1 MRFRV
6 AWNRRPVKSAGSCW
20 NDIYEFSVVR
30 AASAECHYAVS
41 LGKNSVV
48 LANTGIYT
56 RVETCSSLAHDDVA
70 GQHSFATE
78 SRPFLV
84 LPPAFLCAMTC
95 ALFCCSLPGNWG
107 FDAFPVFHFN
117 LKESARV
124 DAGDFELGVIL
135 TVTCLLAVML
145 AAAKFDDTDLVAT
158 TMSDDFCID

>member
-78 SRPFLV
+78 LLYAESFGFRIASVSSTTACFLMCHDLCLV
-84 LPPAFLCAMTC
+84 LL
-95 ALFCCSLPGNWG
+95 LF
-107 FDAFPVFHFN
+107 
-117 LKESARV
+117 
-124 DAGDFELGVIL
+124 AG
-135 TVTCLLAVML
+135 
-145 AAAKFDDTDLVAT
+145 
-158 TMSDDFCID
+158 